1 MRSTWGLAVQW
12 QLPRQTTQM
21 RCPLHCAP
29 PIRGAACQVVEPP
42 FEKPLGITIER
53 KIKKLA
59 EYLDKNEFRAPKAR
73 SWWGPNSGLG
83 PGWLFQVPPAGGAC
97 CSLSAALLLAGQCCA
112 AGGA

>member
-1 MRSTWGLAVQW
+1 MRSTWGLVVQW

-21 RCPLHCAP
+21 RCPLHCVL

-73 SWWGPNSGLG
+73 SQRGPVRAGTRW
-83 PGWLFQVPPAGGAC
+83 PFQVLPAGRCVLQPAC
-97 CSLSAALLLAGQCCA
+97 CTVACQCCA